1 MISLLIYFKKLS
13 NWFSQNQ
20 KEKPNI
26 TIWWDRNIFFFNCF
40 QKIKQW
46 KVTRVGYA
54 TNKLMVNL
62 EENFDCINDYLQNK
76 KSNGNFSLVF
86 FLNKM
91 KVKFK
96 FQKLSTILLIVDL
109 TQEQQIFTYIR
120 YHKTWD
126 MMKIII
132 QKIVDNN
139 WSLTGV

>member
-1 MISLLIYFKKLS
+1 MIFPKSKRKAQYYHLMRQKHI
-13 NWFSQNQ
+13 FS
-20 KEKPNI
+20 
-26 TIWWDRNIFFFNCF
+26 NCF

-62 EENFDCINDYLQNK
+62 EENLDCINDYLQNK
-76 KSNGNFSLVF
+76 KSNGNFSLF
-86 FLNKM
+86 FFFNKM